1 MNNTQRISEGPASA
15 ARLIGA
21 ARWESHECGH
31 GTCAAAVDC
40 IGECELKAAVLNLPV
55 IDVPFL
61 DSQLKCDLPIEMIE
75 PVKSVV
81 RQGAVLKTAALVI
94 AAMLALACT
103 FYVSSI

>member
-21 ARWESHECGH
+21 ARWEAHECGH

-55 IDVPFL
+55 IDAKFL
-61 DSQLKCDLPIEMIE
+61 DSQLKCDMPIEMIE
-75 PVKSVV
+75 PVKSVIS
-81 RQGAVLKTAALVI
+81 GAERLKTAALVI

>member
-21 ARWESHECGH
+21 ARWEAHECGH

-75 PVKSVV
+75 PIPSVF
-81 RQGAVLKTAALVI
+81 RWAEHLKTAALVI